1 MWIYRAGKSELTNTD
16 FGFGSRREYH
26 SHDVMLTHAGTFH
39 AEFMTVYRRGKSVIG
54 RIMQS
59 IFAQI
64 TLEIMSAHLLSNKIM
79 KKRIIDQENK
89 IK

>member
-39 AEFMTVYRRGKSVIG
+39 AEFMTV
-54 RIMQS
+54 
-59 IFAQI
+59 
-64 TLEIMSAHLLSNKIM
+64 
-79 KKRIIDQENK
+79 
-89 IK
+89 